1 MERVERRVSLTYNKD
16 NDTYTIRVS
25 KYSGDC
31 EVENLTVTPEEL
43 VKLNIIIDSEIQNV
57 FLNNPKTKY

>member
-1 MERVERRVSLTYNKD
+1 MERVERKVSLTYNKD
-16 NDTYTIRVS
+16 NDTYTIHVM
-25 KYSGDC
+25 DC
-31 EVENLTVTPEEL
+31 EVEKLTITPEEL